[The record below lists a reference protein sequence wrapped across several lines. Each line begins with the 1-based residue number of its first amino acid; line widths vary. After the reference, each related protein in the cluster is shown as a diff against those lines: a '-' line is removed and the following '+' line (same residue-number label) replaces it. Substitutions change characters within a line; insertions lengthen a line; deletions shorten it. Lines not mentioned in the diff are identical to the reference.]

1 MKALKGLFQ
10 KFSSQERQRSERRPA
25 HGFTAYHWTDA
36 APKQDDIRD
45 ISSTGVY
52 LLTEE
57 RWLPGTQVSL
67 TLQRKGPLEKNSE
80 RRVTLQAKAI
90 RWGDDGVG
98 LSFALPE
105 DLDPHLW
112 ESLLESAGGR
122 KEPDILGQFRMA
134 EALAFLSRICPQAAE
149 EVKQLLRGGLG
160 NYRVASAVEIALKA
174 EAMLASEP
182 HADRTR
188 AHPRLVVPIIEVGS
202 WAETDWTTHLWAG
215 LLATSCTEDGND
227 ESNLAFVELFSQ
239 LASTHVDIFTTSCT
253 RAPKI
258 VSESGEISSRPVICT
273 LEDIEQIAGSGHL
286 LRIERDL
293 EHLFDLGLIAKSVK
307 TPSLLPIEQAD
318 ITPSS
323 LGLQLY
329 ARCNGHRGAPQ
340 DFYAAVRQE
349 TPGASQ

>member
-10 KFSSQERQRSERRPA
+10 RFSSQERQRSERRPA

-36 APKQDDIRD
+36 APKQDNIRD

-57 RWLPGTQVSL
+57 RWLPGTLVSL

-98 LSFALPE
+98 LSFALPK
-105 DLDPHLW
+105 DLDSQLW

-134 EALAFLSRICPQAAE
+134 EALAFLSRICPQAADK
-149 EVKQLLRGGLG
+149 VKQLIRGGLG
-160 NYRVASAVEIALKA
+160 NYRVASGVEIALKA
-174 EAMLASEP
+174 EAILASELD
-182 HADRTR
+182 ANRMR
-188 AHPRLVVPIIEVGS
+188 AHPSLVVQIIEVGS
-202 WAETDWTTHLWAG
+202 WADTDWTMHLWAG
-215 LLATSCTEDGND
+215 LLAASCTEDGSD
-227 ESNLAFVELFSQ
+227 ESNLANVELFSQ
-239 LASTHVDIFTTSCT
+239 LASTHVDIFTAACT
-253 RAPKI
+253 KATKFL
-258 VSESGEISSRPVICT
+258 SEAGTISSKPVICT
-273 LEDIEQIAGSGHL
+273 LEEIEQIAGSGHL

-307 TPSLLPIEQAD
+307 TPSLLPIERAD
-318 ITPSS
+318 ITPSI

-329 ARCNGHRGAPQ
+329 ARCNGHRGAPE
-340 DFYAAVRQE
+340 DFYAAIPQATR
-349 TPGASQ
+349 GASQ